1 MLNIFPIQFLAP
13 LAYTLLRVI
22 LGFIFIRFGII
33 HITERDNLKH
43 ILTFPQHRFGLFFTW
58 FLIFTELLIG
68 TLFLLGFLTQ
78 IAALLSIILSLKMIF
93 LHKRFTHPCIP
104 STLTYTLVLFISLSL
119 FITGAGYLA
128 FDIPL

>member
-22 LGFIFIRFGII
+22 LGFVFIRFGIV
-33 HITERDNLKH
+33 HIKERARLKH
-43 ILTFPQHRFGLFFTW
+43 ILAFSQLHFGLFFTW
-58 FLIFTELLIG
+58 FLVFTELLIG

-78 IAALLSIILSLKMIF
+78 IAALLAIILSVKMIL
-93 LHKRFTHPCIP
+93 LHKHFVHPCIP
-104 STLTYTLVLFISLSL
+104 NKLTYTLILSISLSL

-128 FDIPL
+128 VDLPI